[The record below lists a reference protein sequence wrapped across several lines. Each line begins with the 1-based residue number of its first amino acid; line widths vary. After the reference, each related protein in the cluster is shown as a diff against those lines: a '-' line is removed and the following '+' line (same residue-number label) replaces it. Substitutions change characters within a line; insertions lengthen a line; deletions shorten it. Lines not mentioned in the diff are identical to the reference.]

1 MPLADPTEEAIPTC
15 HRAGIPT
22 ARALDHYAFTVSDL
36 PRAIGFFTDVL
47 GGELCYQEGPVQD
60 PTGDWMT
67 RKLGVHPR
75 ARAQVA
81 LVRLRDFAN
90 IELFGYTAPDQVTT
104 APEPTAPGGAYLALQ
119 VQELAAATR
128 RLAQTPGIH
137 VVRSAPTGADGPS
150 AWCRADWGMWL
161 LLREAG
167 PAPRTDRRFR
177 PPAPPTGWTGLPGL
191 HGVEHF
197 GRTVENLDA
206 AVAFFVDVLGAEL
219 LSMRTEPCPE
229 PWTPAEAVRRRAA
242 LRVGPTAN
250 VELCSPTPHVGGEP
264 PRNSDVGGHH
274 LAFYVDDVDVAAAR
288 LRQVPG
294 MEVMGD
300 PETIAEGPIAGD
312 RWVYFRTPIGIQ
324 MEIVRMPD
332 GELPYELLTS
342 ARRATPGTYRWA
354 DRP

>member
-1 MPLADPTEEAIPTC
+1 MPLADPTAAAAPVPAT
-15 HRAGIPT
+15 GVPT

-36 PRAIGFFTDVL
+36 PRAIAFFTDVL

-60 PTGDWMT
+60 LAGDWMT

-90 IELFGYTAPDQVTT
+90 LELFGYTAPDQVTT
-104 APEPTAPGGAYLALQ
+104 PPDPTAPGGAYLALQ
-119 VQELAAATR
+119 VEDLADAMR
-128 RLAQTPGIH
+128 RLAQVDGIH
-137 VVRSAPTGADGPS
+137 VTRLDRTGPDGRS
-150 AWCRADWGMWL
+150 AWCRADWGLWL
-161 LLREAG
+161 RLREAG
-167 PAPRTDRRFR
+167 SAPRADGRFS
-177 PPAPPTGWTGLPGL
+177 PPAAPPGWAGLPGL

-197 GRTVENLDA
+197 GRTVEDLDA
-206 AVAFFVDVLGAEL
+206 AVTFFVDVLGAEL
-219 LSMRTEPCPE
+219 LAP
-229 PWTPAEAVRRRAA
+229 PAEVRHGPSTEVVRRRAA

-250 VELCSPTPHVGGEP
+250 VELYASAPDADGTP

-274 LAFYVDDVDVAAAR
+274 LAFYVDDVDAAAAW
-288 LRQVPG
+288 LRRVPG
-294 MEVMGD
+294 VEVMGD
-300 PETIAEGPIAGD
+300 PETILDGPIAGD

-332 GELPYELLTS
+332 GELPYESVTN
-342 ARRATPGTYRWA
+342 ARRATPGPYHWN